1 MNMKR
6 FFRVLAGQA
15 LAMVAVMGTEALGS
29 LAWPPVVKVP
39 VMAAMGALINAA
51 AKGARERKKRG
62 ERALG
67 GVELIF

>member
-1 MNMKR
+1 MNVKR
-6 FFRVLAGQA
+6 FLRVLAGQA
-15 LAMVAVMGTEALGS
+15 LALTAVVGTEALGS
-29 LAWPPVVKVP
+29 SALPMMVKMP
-39 VMAAMGALINAA
+39 AMAALGAFINAA